1 MHSSDILNDT
11 ISIESFAS
19 HYFNVIS
26 ACEKHRINRLEM
38 GVLCLLIK
46 TQQNP
51 AADFFCSILPI
62 FLNLIWSLSSDEK
75 RRFPMLLLLILR
87 SI

>member
-11 ISIESFAS
+11 ISIESIAP

-26 ACEKHRINRLEM
+26 ACERHWINRLEM

-46 TQQNP
+46 KQKAQQLVS
-51 AADFFCSILPI
+51 FTVFYQ
-62 FLNLIWSLSSDEK
+62 SS
-75 RRFPMLLLLILR
+75 
-87 SI
+87 

>member
-11 ISIESFAS
+11 ISIESIVS

-26 ACEKHRINRLEM
+26 ACEKHWINRLEM

-46 TQQNP
+46 TQQKP
-51 AADFFCSILPI
+51 TADFHCPILKI
-62 FLNLIWSLSSDEK
+62 LLNLIWRLSSDEN
-75 RRFPMLLLLILR
+75 RRFPMPLLLTLR
-87 SI
+87 SV